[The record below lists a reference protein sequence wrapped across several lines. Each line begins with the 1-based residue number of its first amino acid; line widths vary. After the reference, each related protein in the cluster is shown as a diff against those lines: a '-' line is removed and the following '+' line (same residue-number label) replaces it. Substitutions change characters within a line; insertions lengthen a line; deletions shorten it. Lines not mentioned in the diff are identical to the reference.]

1 MQIESKNENG
11 ILILTLKDER
21 LDASLAVGFKDK
33 VSAFIN
39 SGNRAIVINLSSVN
53 FIDSSGL
60 GAIVSCLKLMGP
72 KGRLA
77 LFGLSAPVV
86 SMFKLT
92 RMDRV
97 FALYTTEEQALE
109 AVQL

>member
-1 MQIESKNENG
+1 MQIKSKKENG
-11 ILILTLKDER
+11 ILILTLNDER
-21 LDASLAVGFKDK
+21 LDAQLAVSFKDK
-33 VSAFIN
+33 LSEFIN

-60 GAIVSCLKLMGP
+60 GAIVSCLKLMGS

-77 LFGLSAPVV
+77 LFGLSPPVA
-86 SMFKLT
+86 SMFQLT

-97 FALYTTEEQALE
+97 FALYTTEEQAIE